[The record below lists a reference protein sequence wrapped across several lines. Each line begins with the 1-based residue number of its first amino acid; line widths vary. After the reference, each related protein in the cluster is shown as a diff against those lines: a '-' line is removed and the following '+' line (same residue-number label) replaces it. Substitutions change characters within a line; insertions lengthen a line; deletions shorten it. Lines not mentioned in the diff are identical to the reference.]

1 MKMSTPSYGRGGNGL
16 LGEGFEDNFPE
27 ITVRKRERSRRLMPF
42 QSWVVGC
49 PQSLHRRARDPRV
62 DG

>member
-1 MKMSTPSYGRGGNGL
+1 M
-16 LGEGFEDNFPE
+16 GEGFEDNFPE

-49 PQSLHRRARDPRV
+49 PQSLHRRARDPRAE
-62 DG
+62 G